1 MIAING
7 LSKAYGTVDTSLLIV
22 LKNIKLTIDDGE
34 FVAIMGPSGS
44 GKSTLLNI
52 IGMLDDFEAGEY
64 QFKGKN
70 VTKLTSNAL
79 AELRLYNIGFIFQS
93 FNLIPQLSA
102 QTNVELPTLY
112 TRTKKSVRQNAAKA
126 QLTALGLG
134 DRLSHK
140 PSELSGG
147 QQQRVAIARAMV
159 NDPPLLIADEP
170 TGSLDSATSNDI
182 MQLFQRLHQQ
192 GKTIVMVTHEEEI
205 ASFAQR
211 VIRMRDGKIIDQGIR
226 S

>member
-1 MIAING
+1 MISIKG
-7 LSKAYGTVDTSLLIV
+7 LSKAYGTPDTSLLIV
-22 LKNIKLTIDDGE
+22 LKNISVAINEGE

-52 IGMLDDFEAGEY
+52 IGMLDNFQAGDY
-64 QFKGKN
+64 HFKGEN
-70 VTKLTSNAL
+70 VAKLTSDTL
-79 AELRLYNIGFIFQS
+79 AELRLYNIGFVFQS
-93 FNLIPQLSA
+93 FNLIPQLTA

-112 TRTKKSVRQNAAKA
+112 TKTKKSKRQKAATQ
-126 QLTALGLG
+126 QLEALGLG

-159 NDPPLLIADEP
+159 NDPALIIADEP
-170 TGSLDSATSNDI
+170 TGSLDTATSSEI
-182 MQLFQRLHQQ
+182 MQLFNSLHQR

-205 ASFAQR
+205 AACAHR
-211 VIRMRDGKIIDQGIR
+211 VIRMRDGKIIDHGKR
-226 S
+226 A